1 MQIST
6 CPTTSVRAPIETVWG
21 LLTDPASI
29 ARWSGVALG
38 KVSPPDRVVAG
49 QRIEFWARTGVLGKL
64 AAAAQ
69 FRIVFDVL
77 VVDQAAH
84 RMVLD
89 VHLPLGIV
97 NHEVITCAPVS
108 PTETF
113 VSFG

>member
-6 CPTTSVRAPIETVWG
+6 CPTASVRAPIETAWG

-29 ARWSGVALG
+29 ARWTGIALG
-38 KVSPPDRVVAG
+38 TASPPGSLVAG
-49 QRIEFWARTGVLGKL
+49 QRIEFWARAGIFGKL
-64 AAAAQ
+64 AAAAR
-69 FRIVFDVL
+69 FRVIFDVL

-84 RMVLD
+84 RIVLD
-89 VHLPLGIV
+89 VRTPLGIV